1 VLTLKANLIVNNKVK
16 LTTKD
21 SKAFE
26 GVVLPDTNSKKVV
39 LKLDSGYNIGLLIS
53 NIKEVKIIS
62 KSKKQTS
69 KKETTSKF
77 NKKLPTISILHT
89 GGTIASE
96 VDYETGAVI
105 AKFTPEE
112 LLSKFPELKTLCN
125 INSSLIGN
133 MFSEDMR
140 FSHYNKL
147 ITAIQKEIKKGT
159 DGIII
164 THGTDTL
171 AYTSAALAFALEGLN
186 TPILLVGA
194 QRSSD
199 RGSSD
204 AFLNLLGACQYIA
217 NSNFSEV
224 GICMHESSDDKS
236 CLILS
241 PTKTKKF
248 HSSRRDAFQSVNGE
262 PIARVFSDGKYENIS
277 KIHKTESKLIIRPF
291 KENIKVG
298 ILKAHPNM
306 FAKEITNYSA
316 FNGLIIEGTGLG
328 HLPVNETDKE
338 TKENSKILKAIKS
351 LSKSIPVFMTTQ
363 TTFGRVNLNVYSS
376 GRKLKELEIN
386 GDYND
391 MLSETAFI
399 KMSWLLSNYPKS
411 KVNELMNQNLRGEI
425 SKRSSKKKFL

>member
-1 VLTLKANLIVNNKVK
+1 
-16 LTTKD
+16 
-21 SKAFE
+21 
-26 GVVLPDTNSKKVV
+26 
-39 LKLDSGYNIGLLIS
+39 
-53 NIKEVKIIS
+53 
-62 KSKKQTS
+62 
-69 KKETTSKF
+69 
-77 NKKLPTISILHT
+77 
-89 GGTIASE
+89 
-96 VDYETGAVI
+96 
-105 AKFTPEE
+105 
-112 LLSKFPELKTLCN
+112 
-125 INSSLIGN
+125 

-391 MLSETAFI
+391 MYQ
-399 KMSWLLSNYPKS
+399 KLLSLKCLGY
-411 KVNELMNQNLRGEI
+411 LAIILNQ
-425 SKRSSKKKFL
+425 K

>member
-1 VLTLKANLIVNNKVK
+1 MKANLTVNNKVK

-21 SKAFE
+21 SKVFE
-26 GVVLPDTNSKKVV
+26 GIVLPDTNSKKVV
-39 LKLDSGYNIGLLIS
+39 LKLDSGYNIGILIS
-53 NIKEVKIIS
+53 NIKEVKILS
-62 KSKKQTS
+62 KPKKNIT
-69 KKETTSKF
+69 KKKTTAKI

-112 LLSKFPELKTLCN
+112 LLSKFPELKTVCN

-147 ITAIQKEIKKGT
+147 LTAIQKEIKKGA

-204 AFLNLLGACQYIA
+204 AFLNLLGACQYLS

-248 HSSRRDAFQSVNGE
+248 HSSRRDAFQSVNAE

-277 KIHKTESKLIIRPF
+277 KLHSTESKLTVKPF

-306 FAKEITNYSA
+306 FAKEITNYSTG

-338 TKENSKILKAIKS
+338 TKENSKILRAIKS

-363 TTFGRVNLNVYSS
+363 TTFGRVNMNVYSS
-376 GRKLKELEIN
+376 GRKLKEIEIS

-391 MLSETAFI
+391 MLTETAFI
-399 KMSWLLSNYPKS
+399 KMSWVLSNYPKS

-425 SKRSSKKKFL
+425 SKRSSKKEFL